1 MKYMVDASL
10 CSKIQILTVTVLV
23 IDSIAMIKHHGQ
35 KQFDGEM
42 LFFSYSSISQ
52 FIKIGTQTGPK
63 SAGRS

>member
-35 KQFDGEM
+35 KQFRKYRVC
-42 LFFSYSSISQ
+42 FSL
-52 FIKIGTQTGPK
+52 
-63 SAGRS
+63 